1 VVRPAA
7 GGGDVSAEPGFFTQV
22 WEWFTDPI
30 QWEGTF
36 GIPGRVSEHVILSAV
51 SLGIAAAIAL
61 PIGMYIG
68 HRRRFEFLVISVAN
82 LCRAIPSFGLL
93 FLFVTMFGLGLDSPA
108 SLRPAIVFA
117 LVLLAIPPILTN
129 TYVGIQGVDADTLEA
144 ARGMGMGEGRVLV
157 GIEIPLGAPLI
168 MAGLRTAA
176 VQVVATATLGAVVA
190 GGGLGRF
197 IVDGFAARDDPQI
210 FAGALLVALLAI
222 ATELGFGLLE
232 RLVRPR
238 TASEKRP
245 PRRRIEER
253 PLQYAGQVGV
263 PGAGGPFP
271 AGEP

>member
-1 VVRPAA
+1 
-7 GGGDVSAEPGFFTQV
+7 VSAEPGIFSEV
-22 WEWFTDPI
+22 WAWFTDPLH
-30 QWEGTF
+30 WEGPF
-36 GIPGRVSEHVILSAV
+36 AVPARVFEHVILSAV
-51 SLGIAAAIAL
+51 SLGIAAVIAL

-68 HRRRFEFLVISVAN
+68 HRRRFELLVISVAN
-82 LCRAIPSFGLL
+82 LGRAVPSFGLL
-93 FLFVTMFGLGLDSPA
+93 FLFVLLFGLGLDSPP

-144 ARGMGMGEGRVLV
+144 ARGMGMGEGRVLL
-157 GIEIPLGAPLI
+157 GIEIPLAAPLI

-197 IVDGFAARDDPQI
+197 IIDGFAAGDDPQI
-210 FAGALLVALLAI
+210 VAGAVLVALLAI
-222 ATELGFGLLE
+222 LTEIGFGLLE

-238 TASEKRP
+238 TTSGRRLP
-245 PRRRIEER
+245 GRRIEER
-253 PLQYAGQVGV
+253 PLEYAGQVGV

-271 AGEP
+271 VGKP

>member
-1 VVRPAA
+1 VGRPAEST

-22 WEWFTDPI
+22 WEWFTDPL

-36 GIPGRVSEHVILSAV
+36 GIPARVSEHVILSAV

-68 HRRRFEFLVISVAN
+68 HRRRFEFMVISVAN
-82 LCRAIPSFGLL
+82 FGRAIPSFGLL
-93 FLFVTMFGLGLDSPA
+93 FLFVLMFGLGLEFPA
-108 SLRPAIVFA
+108 ALRPAILFA

-129 TYVGIQGVDADTLEA
+129 TYVGIQGVDADILET
-144 ARGMGMGEGRVLV
+144 ARGMGMSEGRVLM

-190 GGGLGRF
+190 GGGLGRY
-197 IVDGFAARDDPQI
+197 IIDGFSGGDDVQI
-210 FAGALLVALLAI
+210 FAGALMVALLAI
-222 ATELGFGLLE
+222 LTEIGFGLLE

-238 TASEKRP
+238 TASGRKP

-253 PLQYAGQVGV
+253 PLEYAGQTGV
-263 PGAGGPFP
+263 PGGGGGI
-271 AGEP
+271 A

>member
-1 VVRPAA
+1 MT
-7 GGGDVSAEPGFFTQV
+7 AEPGFFSQV
-22 WEWFTDPI
+22 WEWFTDPFH
-30 QWEGTF
+30 WEGTF
-36 GIPGRVSEHVILSAV
+36 GVPSRVAEHVILSAV
-51 SLGIAAAIAL
+51 SVFIAAAVAL
-61 PIGMYIG
+61 PVAMYIG

-82 LCRAIPSFGLL
+82 LGRAIPSFGLL
-93 FLFVTMFGLGLDSPA
+93 FLFVLMFGLGLDSPA
-108 SLRPAIVFA
+108 ALRPAIVFA

-144 ARGMGMGEGRVLV
+144 ARGMGMSEGRVLL

-197 IVDGFAARDDPQI
+197 IVDGFATGDDVQI

-222 ATELGFGLLE
+222 LTELGFGLLE
-232 RLVRPR
+232 RAVRPR
-238 TASEKRP
+238 TASGRRTR
-245 PRRRIEER
+245 RRRIEEDALR
-253 PLQYAGQVGV
+253 HAGQVGV

-271 AGEP
+271 AGG